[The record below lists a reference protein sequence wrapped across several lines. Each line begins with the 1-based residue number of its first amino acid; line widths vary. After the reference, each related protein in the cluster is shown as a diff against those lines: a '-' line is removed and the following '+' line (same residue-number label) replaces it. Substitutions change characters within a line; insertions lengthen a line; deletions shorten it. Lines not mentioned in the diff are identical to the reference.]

1 MAKCNPLIACVVCFG
16 LLIWFIRMIFLFS
29 ESKMPIAHI
38 QDFYI
43 PALNT
48 KLPNFNSTTTTAN
61 FIFFDLELK
70 NEMKEVGVRYHNVD
84 LTFYYSTPKP
94 SLLSIVHYT
103 IPGFYQGHDKAAHRC
118 DVVETRGMPWLDAF
132 AAVSNGSTVVFTVE
146 LFTAVKLKRFFG
158 SYSKTKQLLLGA
170 DVEVNGYGERVQK
183 KSIKLKERVP
193 KRVKDMAATRESDLN
208 LRVADSNASV
218 YSA

>member
-1 MAKCNPLIACVVCFG
+1 
-16 LLIWFIRMIFLFS
+16 
-29 ESKMPIAHI
+29 MPTVHI

-48 KLPNFNSTTTTAN
+48 KLPNFNSTTATAN

-70 NEMKEVGVRYHNVD
+70 NEMKQVGVRYKNVD

-94 SLLSIVHYT
+94 SLLSVANYT
-103 IPGFYQGHDKAAHRC
+103 IPGFYQGRDKAAHCC
-118 DVVETRGMPWLDAF
+118 DVAETRGMPWLDAS
-132 AAVSNGSTVVFTVE
+132 AAVSNGSTVVFRLE
-146 LFTAVKLKRFFG
+146 LSAAVKLKRFFG

-170 DVEVNGYGERVQK
+170 NVEVNGYGEKVQK
-183 KSIKLKERVP
+183 KNIKLKQRVP
-193 KRVKDMAATRESDLN
+193 KKVKDMAATGESELK
-208 LRVADSNASV
+208 LLVVDSNASV